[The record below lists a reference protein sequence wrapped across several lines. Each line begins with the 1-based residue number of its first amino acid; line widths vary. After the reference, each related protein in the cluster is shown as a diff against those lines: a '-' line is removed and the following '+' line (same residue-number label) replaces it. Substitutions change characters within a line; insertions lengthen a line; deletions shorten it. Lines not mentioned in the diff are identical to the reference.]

1 MSGGAVM
8 SYSLLHL
15 IHLLAAIFFIG
26 TLFVEVALL
35 SRVRRQIEP
44 QPMQLVDKAISA
56 RSRVVLHWVV
66 LFVYSAGIGLAWYHR
81 QALANPFSSS
91 FGTMLSLKILLA
103 IGVFFTFGMV
113 AMLLRSGR
121 MTPAR
126 YRRIH
131 WAIFAQMIGIVVL
144 AKGMFYIHW

>member
-1 MSGGAVM
+1 M
-8 SYSLLHL
+8 SYSLLHV

-26 TLFVEVALL
+26 TLFVEVMVL
-35 SRVRRQIEP
+35 SRVRQQIEP
-44 QPMQLVDKAISA
+44 ALMQRVDKAVGA
-56 RSRVVLHWVV
+56 RLRVVLHWVV
-66 LFVYSAGIGLAWYHR
+66 LFVYGAGIGLAWYHR
-81 QALANPFSSS
+81 QALADPFASS
-91 FGTMLSLKILLA
+91 FATLLALKILLA

-131 WAIFAQMIGIVVL
+131 WAIFAQMIGIVLL
-144 AKGMFYIHW
+144 AKGMFYLHW

>member
-1 MSGGAVM
+1 MT
-8 SYSLLHL
+8 YSLVHTLHL
-15 IHLLAAIFFIG
+15 IAAIFFIG
-26 TLFVEVALL
+26 TLFVEVAVLG
-35 SRVRRQIEP
+35 RVRQQIEP
-44 QPMQLVDKAISA
+44 TSMQQVDKAIGA
-56 RSRVVLHWVV
+56 RLRVVLHWVV
-66 LFVYSAGIGLAWYHR
+66 LFVYGAGIGLAWYHR

-91 FGTMLSLKILLA
+91 FSTLLSLKILLA
-103 IGVFFTFGMV
+103 IGVFVTFGMV

-131 WAIFAQMIGIVVL
+131 WAIFAQMLGIVVL

>member
-1 MSGGAVM
+1 M
-8 SYSLLHL
+8 SYSLLHV

-26 TLFVEVALL
+26 TLFVEVMLL
-35 SRVRRQIEP
+35 GQVRQQLGTEAM
-44 QPMQLVDKAISA
+44 QPVDKAIGA

-66 LFVYSAGIGLAWYHR
+66 LFVYGAGIGLAWYHR
-81 QALANPFSSS
+81 QALANPFASS
-91 FGTMLSLKILLA
+91 FATLLSLKILLA
-103 IGVFFTFGMV
+103 LGVFITFGLV

-131 WAIFAQMIGIVVL
+131 WAIFVQMIGIVLL
-144 AKGMFYIHW
+144 AKGMFYLHW